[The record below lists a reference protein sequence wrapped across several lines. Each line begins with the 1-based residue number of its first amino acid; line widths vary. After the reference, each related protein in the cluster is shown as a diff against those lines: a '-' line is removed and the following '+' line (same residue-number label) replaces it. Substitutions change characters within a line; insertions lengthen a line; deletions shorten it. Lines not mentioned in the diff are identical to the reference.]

1 MFVKLEKPAILSK
14 AIDIISELVT
24 EVRLKVNEYGM
35 SITAIDPANVA
46 MVNFKLPKSSFSEF
60 ESEKEVLGINLDDF
74 KRILKRAGSKS
85 VLVLEKKENQLN
97 INIEDRIKRNF
108 SLNLID
114 IEGEEKELPDLEF
127 SSKVEINSVD
137 FNDAVEDCAVVSDAC
152 SFIIQD
158 EKFVIEAKG
167 MNSARAEFS
176 SDEAKIEAEDCN
188 SRYSLEY
195 LQKFVK
201 GAKITEKITLNFA
214 QNHPLKMD
222 IKSEG
227 LTLNFILA
235 PRVENED

>member
-97 INIEDRIKRNF
+97 ISIEDRIKRNF